1 MSEIIFL
8 YQSAEIV
15 IQCRKD
21 DLMKDICQ
29 KFADKNQININE
41 IYYIYNGNTINE
53 NYTFAQQANSED
65 NIRNKM
71 NILVY
76 KYIDQT
82 NNPKVK
88 SNEIICSECKEISI
102 LKINDYQV
110 ELSNCK
116 YGHTKK

>member
-1 MSEIIFL
+1 MSEINFN
-8 YQSAEIV
+8 YQTKITV
-15 IQCRKD
+15 IQRRID

-41 IYYIYNGNTINE
+41 IYFIYNGNTINE

-71 NILVY
+71 NILVN

-88 SNEIICSECKEISI
+88 SNEKICSECK
-102 LKINDYQV
+102 
-110 ELSNCK
+110 
-116 YGHTKK
+116 